1 MLKVLFAIAII
12 GIGFAA
18 LDIKFSISVNPNK
31 KPIITNSRYEDYFID
46 GDGIITYTKIDKYV

>member
-12 GIGFAA
+12 GVGFSA
-18 LDIKFSISVNPNK
+18 LDKIFDFS
-31 KPIITNSRYEDYFID
+31 KPKQKPTITHSRYEDYFID